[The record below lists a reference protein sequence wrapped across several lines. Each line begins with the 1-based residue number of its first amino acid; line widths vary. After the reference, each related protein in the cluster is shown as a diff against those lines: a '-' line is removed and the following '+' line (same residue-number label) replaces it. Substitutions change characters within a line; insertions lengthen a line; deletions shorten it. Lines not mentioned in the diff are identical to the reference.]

1 MKIYDCF
8 TFFDEKMLL
17 NFRLN
22 YLDKFVDK
30 FVIAEAAYTHS
41 GNKKKI
47 NFNINDYPKFKHK
60 IIFLPVYAKPKNLL
74 KIYKKDSN
82 NEIGRKL
89 ILNGCS
95 RENFHRNYLGKAL
108 KSIDQEDI
116 IIISDIDEIPNLENI
131 SFKNINN
138 KVIFFKQFFLFYKFN
153 LLYKKKPWYGSRA
166 CRKKHFISA
175 QWLRNVKSRKYSIFR
190 PDIFFSNKKY
200 NDVYFINKGG
210 WHFTNIKTPKEI
222 YYKFSNYLHHQEFED
237 SNLKLK
243 DIKRMISK
251 KIALYNHEV
260 DQRKNKFDGRIYL
273 SKISKKNLPD
283 YLIKNLTSYKKWLA

>member
-22 YLDKFVDK
+22 YLDKFIDK

-60 IIFLPVYAKPKNLL
+60 IIFIPVYEKPKNLL

-82 NEIGRKL
+82 DEIGKKL
-89 ILNGCS
+89 ILNGYS
-95 RENFHRNYLGKAL
+95 RENFHRNCLGKAL
-108 KSIDQEDI
+108 KNIDLEDI

-138 KVIFFKQFFLFYKFN
+138 KIIFFKQYFLFYKFN
-153 LLYKKKPWYGSRA
+153 LLYKEKPWYGSRA
-166 CRKKHFISA
+166 CRKKDFISA
-175 QWLRNVKSRKYSIFR
+175 QWLRNIKSRKYSIFR

-200 NDVYFINKGG
+200 NNVYFINKGG
-210 WHFTNIKTPKEI
+210 WHFTNVKTPKEI
-222 YYKFSNYLHHQEFED
+222 YYKFSNYLHHREFED

-243 DIKRMISK
+243 DVKRMISK
-251 KIALYNHEV
+251 KIVLYNHEV
-260 DQRKNKFDGRIYL
+260 DQRKNKFDGKIYL
-273 SKISKKNLPD
+273 SKIHKKRLPE
-283 YLIKNLTSYKKWLA
+283 YLIKNFSLYKKWLA

>member
-22 YLDKFVDK
+22 YLDKFIDK

-60 IIFLPVYAKPKNLL
+60 IIFIPVYEKPKNLL

-82 NEIGRKL
+82 DEIGKKL
-89 ILNGCS
+89 ILNGYS
-95 RENFHRNYLGKAL
+95 RENFHRNCLGKAL
-108 KSIDQEDI
+108 KNIDLEDI

-138 KVIFFKQFFLFYKFN
+138 KIIFFKQYFLFYKFN
-153 LLYKKKPWYGSRA
+153 LLYKEKPWYGTRA
-166 CRKKHFISA
+166 CKKKHFISA

-200 NDVYFINKGG
+200 NDVYFINEGG
-210 WHFTNIKTPKEI
+210 WHFTNIKQPKEI

-237 SNLKLK
+237 SNVSLN
-243 DIKRMISK
+243 DIKKMISK

-260 DQRKNKFDGRIYL
+260 DQRENKFNGKIHL
-273 SKISKKNLPD
+273 SKMPKKKLPE
-283 YLIKNLTSYKKWLA
+283 YLFKNLTLYKKWLA

>member
-22 YLDKFVDK
+22 YLDKFIDK

-60 IIFLPVYAKPKNLL
+60 IIFIPVFEKPKNLL

-82 NEIGRKL
+82 SERGNKL
-89 ILNGCS
+89 ILNGYI
-95 RENFHRNYLGKAL
+95 RENFHRNYIGKAL
-108 KSIDQEDI
+108 KSIDLEDI

-138 KVIFFKQFFLFYKFN
+138 KIIFFKQYFLFYKFN
-153 LLYKKKPWYGSRA
+153 LLYKEKPWYGSRA

-175 QWLRNVKSRKYSIFR
+175 QWLRNIKSRKYSIFR

-200 NDVYFINKGG
+200 NDVHFINKGG

-243 DIKRMISK
+243 DVKRMISK

-260 DQRKNKFDGRIYL
+260 DQRKNKFDGKIYL
-273 SKISKKNLPD
+273 SKITKKNLPE
-283 YLIKNLTSYKKWLA
+283 YLIKNFSLYKKWLA